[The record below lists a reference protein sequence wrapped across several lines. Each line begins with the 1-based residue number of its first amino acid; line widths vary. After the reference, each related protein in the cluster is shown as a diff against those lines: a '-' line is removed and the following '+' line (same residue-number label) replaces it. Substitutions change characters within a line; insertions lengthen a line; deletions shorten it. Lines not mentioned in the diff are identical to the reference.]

1 MLIAFLVILLV
12 IIVATGV
19 LYSPLWA
26 AALAL
31 LAFLTAFVIFVIF
44 KVLKIW
50 KNKPAIGEIVGKE
63 CEAFEDISKG
73 MLGTV
78 IFSGEIWN
86 TIPDENVKKGDK
98 LVIAGKDYWRLKVKK
113 K

>member
-1 MLIAFLVILLV
+1 M
-12 IIVATGV
+12 

-31 LAFLTAFVIFVIF
+31 LIFLTAFVIFVIL

-50 KNKPAIGEIVGKE
+50 KNKPAIGDILGEE
-63 CEAFEDISKG
+63 CEAADDIQKG
-73 MLGTV
+73 KLGAV
-78 IFSGEIWN
+78 IFNGEIWN
-86 TIPDENVKKGDK
+86 ARPEENVKKGDK
-98 LVIAGKDYWRLKVKK
+98 LVIVGKDYWRLTVKK